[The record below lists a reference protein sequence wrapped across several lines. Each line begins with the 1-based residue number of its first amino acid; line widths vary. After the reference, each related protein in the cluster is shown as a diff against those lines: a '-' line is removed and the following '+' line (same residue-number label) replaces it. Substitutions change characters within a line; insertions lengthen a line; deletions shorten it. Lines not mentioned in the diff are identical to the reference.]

1 MRRIVRAFFTCSLL
15 QSGPRHPLRAN
26 HQRRAALLLL
36 WLVLFGP
43 PLNDSIAG
51 GPAAPSKGQTTPI
64 TLRFVSWKPDHPRV
78 WDDALD
84 EFTKAHPHISIVREL
99 APHSST
105 AYHDLLTQKL
115 KNRDATVDVFF
126 MDVIWVPEFA
136 EAGWARRLDERFTP
150 AMREEFLPATI
161 EVGRY
166 SDHLYGVPS
175 RIDAGLLYYR
185 SDLLAKYGFS
195 PPTTWDEL
203 ARQADAIVAGE
214 RRNNPTLRGY
224 TAQFKQYEGLVC
236 NLLEFID
243 GHGGSLLTSDGTH
256 STLGRP
262 ETLAAVQFVRDRVIG
277 RLASRAALTYQ
288 EPESLSVF
296 LQGHA
301 VFHRN
306 WPYAW
311 ELANNRTR
319 STIAGQ
325 VAVMPL
331 PRVHSGAHGRSTRR
345 LALRHQRLLAASRR
359 GLGAHRVS
367 LQPGHAKE
375 IHPGGRHRALPSG
388 AVFRS
393 RPAGS
398 SAATPKPPDCAAG
411 RHAAPAVSDLSRL
424 VASAAALFQP
434 CPCHRRPRPCAGSG
448 RDRRPHRSAT
458 RPHEGCA
465 MIRAA
470 SILRNRDSLAAW
482 TMVAPAL
489 LVTMVFALY
498 PVLDSL
504 WLSLHNIFIG
514 LPQLGSPF
522 VGFDNYLMLVR
533 DPVAQQALAVT
544 LAFVILS
551 TLLELACGLIIAL
564 VIHERFRGRGLVRA
578 AILIPWAIPTVVASQ
593 LWRYIF
599 NDQYGFANLLL
610 FGEQV
615 TDYIPWLAYPGVAFG
630 IVVLADVWKTSSFA
644 ALLILA
650 GLQVIPDDL
659 YDAAR
664 VDGATVWQRFWH
676 ITLPLLKPALLLAL
690 LFRTMDAFRV
700 FDLVFVMTQGGPG
713 DATQVLQFYGYQ
725 TLFTEGRIGYGS
737 AVSVAVFLMILA
749 LSLTYLRAI
758 GSSLLERRRT

>member
-15 QSGPRHPLRAN
+15 QSAPRHPLRAN
-26 HQRRAALLLL
+26 HQCRAALLLL

-78 WDDALD
+78 WDDALA
-84 EFTKAHPHISIVREL
+84 EFTKTHPDISVVREL

-185 SDLLAKYGFS
+185 SDLLAKYGFA

-331 PRVHSGAHGRSTRR
+331 PGFTPGRTAAALGGWLYGISAYSQHPDEAWALIEFLSSQAMQKKFTQEAGIAPSRQALFSDPDLLAAAPQLRNHLTVLQAATPRPRSPIYPALSHLLQRYFSRALAIDDLDLAQEAAVTDAHID
-345 LALRHQRLLAASRR
+345 RLLALTR
-359 GLGAHRVS
+359 
-367 LQPGHAKE
+367 
-375 IHPGGRHRALPSG
+375 
-388 AVFRS
+388 
-393 RPAGS
+393 
-398 SAATPKPPDCAAG
+398 
-411 RHAAPAVSDLSRL
+411 AAP
-424 VASAAALFQP
+424 
-434 CPCHRRPRPCAGSG
+434 
-448 RDRRPHRSAT
+448 
-458 RPHEGCA
+458 
-465 MIRAA
+465 
-470 SILRNRDSLAAW
+470 
-482 TMVAPAL
+482 
-489 LVTMVFALY
+489 
-498 PVLDSL
+498 
-504 WLSLHNIFIG
+504 
-514 LPQLGSPF
+514 
-522 VGFDNYLMLVR
+522 
-533 DPVAQQALAVT
+533 
-544 LAFVILS
+544 
-551 TLLELACGLIIAL
+551 
-564 VIHERFRGRGLVRA
+564 
-578 AILIPWAIPTVVASQ
+578 
-593 LWRYIF
+593 
-599 NDQYGFANLLL
+599 
-610 FGEQV
+610 
-615 TDYIPWLAYPGVAFG
+615 
-630 IVVLADVWKTSSFA
+630 
-644 ALLILA
+644 
-650 GLQVIPDDL
+650 
-659 YDAAR
+659 
-664 VDGATVWQRFWH
+664 
-676 ITLPLLKPALLLAL
+676 
-690 LFRTMDAFRV
+690 
-700 FDLVFVMTQGGPG
+700 
-713 DATQVLQFYGYQ
+713 
-725 TLFTEGRIGYGS
+725 
-737 AVSVAVFLMILA
+737 
-749 LSLTYLRAI
+749 
-758 GSSLLERRRT
+758 

>member
-262 ETLAAVQFVRDRVIG
+262 ETLAA
-277 RLASRAALTYQ
+277 
-288 EPESLSVF
+288 
-296 LQGHA
+296 
-301 VFHRN
+301 
-306 WPYAW
+306 
-311 ELANNRTR
+311 
-319 STIAGQ
+319 
-325 VAVMPL
+325 
-331 PRVHSGAHGRSTRR
+331 
-345 LALRHQRLLAASRR
+345 
-359 GLGAHRVS
+359 
-367 LQPGHAKE
+367 
-375 IHPGGRHRALPSG
+375 
-388 AVFRS
+388 
-393 RPAGS
+393 
-398 SAATPKPPDCAAG
+398 
-411 RHAAPAVSDLSRL
+411 
-424 VASAAALFQP
+424 
-434 CPCHRRPRPCAGSG
+434 
-448 RDRRPHRSAT
+448 
-458 RPHEGCA
+458 
-465 MIRAA
+465 
-470 SILRNRDSLAAW
+470 
-482 TMVAPAL
+482 
-489 LVTMVFALY
+489 
-498 PVLDSL
+498 
-504 WLSLHNIFIG
+504 
-514 LPQLGSPF
+514 
-522 VGFDNYLMLVR
+522 
-533 DPVAQQALAVT
+533 
-544 LAFVILS
+544 
-551 TLLELACGLIIAL
+551 
-564 VIHERFRGRGLVRA
+564 
-578 AILIPWAIPTVVASQ
+578 
-593 LWRYIF
+593 
-599 NDQYGFANLLL
+599 
-610 FGEQV
+610 
-615 TDYIPWLAYPGVAFG
+615 
-630 IVVLADVWKTSSFA
+630 
-644 ALLILA
+644 
-650 GLQVIPDDL
+650 
-659 YDAAR
+659 
-664 VDGATVWQRFWH
+664 
-676 ITLPLLKPALLLAL
+676 
-690 LFRTMDAFRV
+690 
-700 FDLVFVMTQGGPG
+700 
-713 DATQVLQFYGYQ
+713 
-725 TLFTEGRIGYGS
+725 
-737 AVSVAVFLMILA
+737 
-749 LSLTYLRAI
+749 
-758 GSSLLERRRT
+758 